1 MLIDENGS
9 KIGEYCKKTG
19 RFRTA
24 GAPRVLSSV
33 LIGNEGHE
41 DCGTDEG
48 GRKERERETQMKA
61 DEETQVGVAE
71 EEEEGQEQ
79 DQEKRTRGKRREA
92 RGEQEGGWNGDG
104 DGALHA
110 QLRKRVAD
118 KFASM
123 AARKSKKH
131 SAFERGG
138 FLTFRDDELP
148 GMPGVLTFNPHT
160 KSWDDADA
168 AAELVR
174 ADANATQIALRI
186 AAAEAAMEGQEGAEG
201 MDNVRRHLGCK
212 QKEAMSIEQDVQV
225 FFQMASQAGLQPPA
239 RAAAAGTPTSNTQVR
254 GNSTAKSSMGAKGAG
269 GRDGKERAG
278 TQQASGGAATPARGA
293 YERALLKK
301 LRHIDDLLRKQE
313 QGAALDEMQKV
324 KVSRR
329 QDLLSQLASCQAP
342 DGRAA
347 SPAAAASAA
356 AAAAAAAP
364 RTDQLPRDAVLPS
377 PSQPTSEGTRRA
389 TSPVGSAPA
398 AAGGD
403 NATGADGLSDGAG
416 REVPEAGAA
425 ANGDS
430 SPWAALNLDPRIV
443 MALHALSFDVPT
455 PIQNVSIY
463 GINTGRDVIGIAE
476 TGAGKTLAYGL
487 PIINHLLSWPC
498 NAAEQGGEQR
508 GEPGARQ
515 AGKQSGRWGLR
526 ALIMCPT
533 RELALQVTEHL
544 NSVLKGVWS
553 EAARPKAVALVGGLA
568 EVKQVK
574 QLSKHPAVVVATPGR
589 LWAMLQA
596 KEKHL
601 IDGLKS
607 MRFVVLDEG
616 DRLMESGHFKDL
628 MEILKMLPPAR
639 KVHIDGKGHAHPV
652 EDDDA
657 SNSEDEA
664 LDTQG
669 PGEPRQKSV
678 VRQALVFSATFTVPD
693 PLAPARPAA
702 DAGATDPEDG
712 RRRGEDLGRGKRA
725 LSRGGGRARY
735 QDGRAPHDKEDEG
748 WEGLSFKSAMRAKG
762 KQARHLKG
770 KVAARNMVKL
780 ARKLLKMPAKPL
792 VLYADVLHRVV
803 SSRVKQYVI
812 KCRHEDKDLF
822 LFFFLRNNPGRSIV
836 FVNNISVL
844 RRVVAL
850 LQRLKLGARAVHAS
864 MQQRARLK
872 SLEHFSADECGIL
885 VATDVAARGLDIP
898 LVQHVIHYDVPS
910 TAEIYT
916 HRSGRAAHQP
926 GADTGYSVLLADR
939 RDDRMWAKVGNMT
952 CKFAGVKQV
961 GAHSSQF
968 KSLQRSI
975 KLARKLV
982 ATVSQLSKRAKEQ
995 SWKANMAKELEIEV
1009 DAEDDDAPSDEMGS
1023 APAVASE
1030 RAAQQA
1036 DVAKLEADLAAELVS
1051 LGKTSFEDFLARDA
1065 ALEPQNATTV
1075 SKGSNRR
1082 VVSDNGATA
1091 RGSQSAPPS
1100 VAGAGLMPQRKAVP
1114 VHSRVPPKRALNRS
1128 AGAHAQALAMQ
1139 REQGRSPRK
1148 GIIVGG
1154 RSQLDRFRTKSA
1166 RKA

>member
-1 MLIDENGS
+1 
-9 KIGEYCKKTG
+9 
-19 RFRTA
+19 
-24 GAPRVLSSV
+24 
-33 LIGNEGHE
+33 
-41 DCGTDEG
+41 
-48 GRKERERETQMKA
+48 
-61 DEETQVGVAE
+61 
-71 EEEEGQEQ
+71 
-79 DQEKRTRGKRREA
+79 
-92 RGEQEGGWNGDG
+92 
-104 DGALHA
+104 
-110 QLRKRVAD
+110 
-118 KFASM
+118 M

-148 GMPGVLTFNPHT
+148 EMPGVLTFNPHT
-160 KSWDDADA
+160 KSWDDAEA

-186 AAAEAAMEGQEGAEG
+186 AAAEAAAEGQEGAEG
-201 MDNVRRHLGCK
+201 LDNVRRHLRSK
-212 QKEAMSIEQDVQV
+212 KKEAMSIERDVQV

-239 RAAAAGTPTSNTQVR
+239 RAGTAGTAPTSNAQAL
-254 GNSTAKSSMGAKGAG
+254 GNSTGKRSMGAKGAG
-269 GRDGKERAG
+269 GRDVKGRAG

-301 LRHIDDLLRKQE
+301 LRHIDDLLRKQK
-313 QGAALDEMQKV
+313 QGAALDEMQKA
-324 KVSRR
+324 KVSKR
-329 QDLLSQLASCQAP
+329 QDLLLQLASCQAP

-347 SPAAAASAA
+347 ARHS
-356 AAAAAAAP
+356 
-364 RTDQLPRDAVLPS
+364 DQLPPDAVLHS
-377 PSQPTSEGTRRA
+377 QAQPTSEGKRHA

-398 AAGGD
+398 AAGGA
-403 NATGADGLSDGAG
+403 NATGADGLSGRAG
-416 REVPEAGAA
+416 RHVLEAGAA
-425 ANGDS
+425 ASADS
-430 SPWAALNLDPRIV
+430 TPWAALNLDPRIV
-443 MALHALSFDVPT
+443 MALQALSFDAPT
-455 PIQNVSIY
+455 PIQNVSIL
-463 GINTGRDVIGIAE
+463 GINSGRDVIGIAE

-498 NAAEQGGEQR
+498 NAAEQRVEQGGD
-508 GEPGARQ
+508 PGARQ
-515 AGKQSGRWGLR
+515 ARERGGRWGLR

-574 QLSKHPAVVVATPGR
+574 QLSKHPAIVVATPGR
-589 LWAMLQA
+589 LWALLQA

-601 IDGLKS
+601 VDGLKS

-628 MEILKMLPPAR
+628 QEILKMLPPAR

-657 SNSEDEA
+657 SDSEDEA
-664 LDTQG
+664 LDAQG
-669 PGEPRQKSV
+669 PGEPRQKRV

-693 PLAPARPAA
+693 PLARARPAA
-702 DAGATDPEDG
+702 EAGATDPEDG
-712 RRRGEDLGRGKRA
+712 RRRGEDIGRGRRA

-762 KQARHLKG
+762 KQVRRLRG

-792 VLYADVLHRVV
+792 VLYADVLQRAV

-844 RRVVAL
+844 RRVAAL

-872 SLEHFSADECGIL
+872 SLEHFSADECGVL

-910 TAEIYT
+910 TAEVYT

-926 GADTGYSVLLADR
+926 GSDTGYSVLLADR
-939 RDDRMWAKVGNMT
+939 RDDRMWAKVGNLT

-982 ATVSQLSKRAKEQ
+982 ASVSQLSKRAKEQ

-1009 DAEDDDAPSDEMGS
+1009 DAEDDDAPSDEVGS
-1023 APAVASE
+1023 APAAASE

-1051 LGKTSFEDFLARDA
+1051 LGKASFEDFLAKDA

-1075 SKGSNRR
+1075 PEDSNRR
-1082 VVSDNGATA
+1082 AVSDNAATA
-1091 RGSQSAPPS
+1091 RGLQKAPPS
-1100 VAGAGLMPQRKAVP
+1100 AAGAGLVPQRKAVP
-1114 VHSRVPPKRALNRS
+1114 VDSRGLPKRALDKS

-1154 RSQLDRFRTKSA
+1154 RSQLDRFRRKSA
-1166 RKA
+1166 GKA